1 MLKKL
6 RATLLT
12 VLPTVIYAHID
23 YDNEQNADPPF
34 ILYQEI
40 SKRPQNFRD
49 DRPGY
54 YQRTIQ
60 ITLSTKKKDEA
71 LEEKLEKALLDK
83 DYILQSGEVKLV
95 PAGFA
100 IYIENPNICAAIYP
114 RSGLGFKNGI
124 VLGNLTGIID
134 SDYYEADNE
143 GHIIIAVANHGNKD
157 MVIKQGERFAQGLFV
172 RYYLA
177 DEDEVKT
184 DRHGGFGSTN

>member
-83 DYILQSGEVKLV
+83 DYIFSLTSEYRNSDGSIYRVYEIRLEDFKY
-95 PAGFA
+95 A
-100 IYIENPNICAAIYP
+100 I
-114 RSGLGFKNGI
+114 
-124 VLGNLTGIID
+124 
-134 SDYYEADNE
+134 
-143 GHIIIAVANHGNKD
+143 
-157 MVIKQGERFAQGLFV
+157 
-172 RYYLA
+172 
-177 DEDEVKT
+177 
-184 DRHGGFGSTN
+184 